1 MENQQTKRIMQHIA
15 DRYGCEPEHLW
26 AKYPGY
32 AVFRH
37 PTSRKWYAVIM
48 DVPRNKLGLTGSS
61 VTDIIDVKCSP
72 LMIGSLLQEQ
82 GILPSYHMNKNLWIT
97 VLLDD
102 SVADETIL
110 SLLEL
115 SYNSVAPKRKK
126 KPNQ

>member
-1 MENQQTKRIMQHIA
+1 MQHIA

-37 PTSRKWYAVIM
+37 PSSRKWYAVIM

-82 GILPSYHMNKNLWIT
+82 GILPSYHMNKNHWIT

-126 KPNQ
+126 KLDQ